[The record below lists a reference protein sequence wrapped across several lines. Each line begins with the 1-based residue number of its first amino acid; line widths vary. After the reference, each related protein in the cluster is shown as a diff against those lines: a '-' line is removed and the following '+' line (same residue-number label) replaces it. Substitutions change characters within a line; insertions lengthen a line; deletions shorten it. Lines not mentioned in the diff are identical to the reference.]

1 MKFDWG
7 DNRGK
12 VQTQNS
18 GMSTDCDSKITF
30 YIVVWNFIK
39 TYLYP
44 YYNNL
49 SAIKRSKFLSNYLK
63 MLHNICI
70 IA

>member
-1 MKFDWG
+1 MKYDWD

-12 VQTQNS
+12 LQTQDS
-18 GMSTDCDSKITF
+18 EMSTDCDPKITF
-30 YIVVWNFIK
+30 YIVVWDFIK
-39 TYLYP
+39 AYLYP

-49 SAIKRSKFLSNYLK
+49 SAIKRSKFLSNFFK
-63 MLHNICI
+63 MFNNILI